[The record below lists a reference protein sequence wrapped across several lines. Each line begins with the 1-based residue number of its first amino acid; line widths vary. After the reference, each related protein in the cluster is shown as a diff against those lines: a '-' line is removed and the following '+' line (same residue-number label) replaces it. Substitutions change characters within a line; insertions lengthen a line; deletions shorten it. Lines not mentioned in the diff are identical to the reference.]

1 MDLTI
6 TREKFN
12 NFLRS
17 IKIMENACTDCD
29 IVNGKVRQKT
39 NSGHC
44 IIEMDLNDIFTA
56 NCNFTISQLKQKINL
71 LKIFEKDD
79 AAGQGGQ
86 DDNVLY
92 KDNDTTYII
101 ADNISEITFRKPLKK
116 FLDNVYIDDNEIVK
130 KLNASDE
137 DLLFEHTISA
147 NVGKRIKNVCEGFFN
162 DVICCK
168 VRNSQAGFYI
178 ATTNNEQYSDVVK
191 GIVLNK
197 VESDDYDFNIQSFA
211 FTLES
216 GDIKLKV
223 YRKGKVLLWK
233 FYQTIFNIPV
243 IISGRSDVQPIKKVE
258 AVSEPEKKTAMNL
271 NI

>member
-12 NFLRS
+12 NFLRA

-29 IVNGKVRQKT
+29 IVGGKVRQKT
-39 NSGHC
+39 NSNHC
-44 IIEMDLNDIFTA
+44 IIEMDLNDIFGA

-79 AAGQGGQ
+79 AAGQGSQ

-92 KDNDTTYII
+92 KDNDSTYII
-101 ADNISEITFRKPLKK
+101 ADNISEITFRKPMKK
-116 FLDNVYIDDNEIVK
+116 FLDNVYIEDAEVIK
-130 KLNASDE
+130 KLNSSDD
-137 DLLFEHTISA
+137 DLLFDHVISS
-147 NVGKRIKNVCEGFFN
+147 NVGKRIKSVCEGFFN
-162 DVICCK
+162 DVISCRI
-168 VRNSQAGFYI
+168 RNGQAGFFI
-178 ATTNNEQYSDVVK
+178 ATTNNEQYSDVLK

-197 VESDDYDFNIQSFA
+197 IEADDYDFNIQSFA

-223 YRKGKVLLWK
+223 YKKGKLLLWK

-243 IISGRSDVQPIKKVE
+243 IISGRSDLLPVKKVE
-258 AVSEPEKKTAMNL
+258 NENKSSIDL
-271 NI
+271 NNV